1 MGIYEGAPCPVCE
14 KSKLMLVK
22 KTTEFSYKGRKK
34 VIENYLL
41 ACDVCGESFFQP
53 KDERNLDKMLQDE
66 RRKIDGLL
74 TSEEIKKIR
83 SKFRL
88 TQIAFAKRLG
98 LSDKVFARYE
108 SGQSNQSM
116 AVDDLLRVLDAY
128 PDAIREIPI
137 REGRRSKGMR

>member
-1 MGIYEGAPCPVCE
+1 MEIYEGALCPVCE
-14 KSKLMLVK
+14 KSKLGMVK
-22 KTTEFSYKGRKK
+22 TKTEFSYKGRKK
-34 VIENYLL
+34 MIARDVL

-53 KDERNLDKMLQDE
+53 KDERNLDKLLLNE

-108 SGQSNQSM
+108 SGQSNQSL

-128 PDAIREIPI
+128 PAAIEKIPV
-137 REGRRSKGMR
+137 RAGRRGKGTR